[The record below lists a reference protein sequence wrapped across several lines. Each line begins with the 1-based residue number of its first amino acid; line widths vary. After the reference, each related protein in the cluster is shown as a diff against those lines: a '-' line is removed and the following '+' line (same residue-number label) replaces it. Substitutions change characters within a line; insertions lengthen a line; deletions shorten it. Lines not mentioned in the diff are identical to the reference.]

1 MRGLVKV
8 LLSGTAGPYGWPEPG
23 CGCASCGRLPAGH
36 RLPTAV
42 VLDDV
47 VRLAPPAGLALAPP
61 ATLPK
66 GYRMTVTPDGY
77 AVSGP
82 DRSRVLHAAPPGGR
96 AGEPSPSWAEDAY
109 DLVLIDLLDRP
120 QRLGDLRRRGLVTDR
135 TRVVAVGLDH
145 RAPSEAEL
153 SRRLAFWGAEV
164 VADGT
169 TLDTRRPAPAR
180 APAPKRVLVLGGA
193 RSGKSEEAETRLI
206 AEPDVTYV
214 ATGPTG
220 RLDEDWLARVRAHRD
235 RRPPYWATIETTELE
250 ALLRSESGPL
260 LIDGIGTWLAAVF
273 DACGAWDD
281 PAHDRPRGRKPG
293 RFGTALD
300 AVAARCEELV
310 AAWRRT
316 RAQVVAVSDEVG
328 LSVVPATAAGRVFR
342 DALGRL
348 NRGLAE
354 ESEEALLVV
363 AGRVLPLPI

>member
-1 MRGLVKV
+1 MVKV
-8 LLSGTAGPYGWPEPG
+8 LLSGTAGPYGWPEPT

-47 VRLAPPAGLALAPP
+47 LRLAPPAGLPVTPP

-82 DRSRVLHAAPPGGR
+82 DRGRVLHAVPPGERG
-96 AGEPSPSWAEDAY
+96 GTPSPCWAEDDY

-120 QRLGDLRRRGLVTDR
+120 QRLGDLRRRGLVTAR
-135 TRVVAVGLDH
+135 TRVVAVNLDH
-145 RAPSEAEL
+145 RVPSETEL
-153 SRRLAFWGAEV
+153 ARRLAFWGAEAV
-164 VADGT
+164 DDGT
-169 TLDTRRPAPAR
+169 VLDTRRPAPAR
-180 APAPKRVLVLGGA
+180 PPAPKRVLLLGGA
-193 RSGKSEEAETRLI
+193 RSGKSAEAELRLI
-206 AEPDVTYV
+206 TEPDVTYV

-220 RLDEDWLARVRAHRD
+220 RLDADWLARVRAHQL
-235 RRPPYWATIETTELE
+235 RRPPYWTTIETTELE
-250 ALLRSESGPL
+250 ALLRSETGPL
-260 LIDGIGTWLAAVF
+260 LIDGIGTWLASVF

-281 PAHDRPRGRKPG
+281 PAHDRPRGRNPG

-300 AVAARCEELV
+300 AVAARCDDLV
-310 AAWRRT
+310 AAWRQT

-328 LSVVPATAAGRVFR
+328 LSVVPATASGRVFR

-348 NRGLAE
+348 NQNLAA
-354 ESEEALLVV
+354 ESEEATLVV
-363 AGRVLPLPI
+363 AGRVVPLPI

>member
-1 MRGLVKV
+1 MKV

-23 CGCASCGRLPAGH
+23 CGCASCRRLSSGH

-47 VRLAPPAGLALAPP
+47 VRLAPPAGLRLVPP
-61 ATLPK
+61 AAMPK

-82 DRSRVLHAAPPGGR
+82 DRGRVLYAVSADDLSG
-96 AGEPSPSWAEDAY
+96 APSPCWAEDAY

-120 QRLGDLRRRGLVTDR
+120 ERLGDLRRRGLVTAR
-135 TRVVAVGLDH
+135 TQVVAIHLDH
-145 RAPSEAEL
+145 RLPSEDEL
-153 SRRLAFWGAEV
+153 RRRLGFWGGRLV
-164 VADGT
+164 DDGT
-169 TLDTRRPAPAR
+169 IIDTRTPSRARPSLAG
-180 APAPKRVLVLGGA
+180 RVLVLGGA
-193 RSGKSEEAETRLI
+193 RSGKSAEAELRLI
-206 AEPDVTYV
+206 AEPDVAYV

-220 RLDEDWLARVRAHRD
+220 GRDADWLARVAAHRA
-235 RRPPYWATIETTELE
+235 RRPPHWTTIETTELE
-250 ALLRSESGPL
+250 ALLRSEAGPL

-300 AVAARCEELV
+300 AVAARCDDLV
-310 AAWRRT
+310 AAWRQT

-328 LSVVPATAAGRVFR
+328 LSVVPATASGRVFR

-348 NRGLAE
+348 NQRLAA
-354 ESEEALLVV
+354 ESEEAVFVV
-363 AGRVLPLPI
+363 AGRVVPLPI

>member
-1 MRGLVKV
+1 VVKV
-8 LLSGTAGPYGWPEPG
+8 HIVGTAGPYGWPEPS
-23 CGCASCGRLPAGH
+23 CGCASCGRLPPGH

-47 VRLAPPAGLALAPP
+47 VRLAPPAGLPLAPP

-82 DRSRVLHAAPPGGR
+82 DRGRVLHAVPPDSHCGS
-96 AGEPSPSWAEDAY
+96 PSPSWAEEAY

-120 QRLGDLRRRGLVTDR
+120 QRLGDLRRRGLVTAR
-135 TRVVAVGLDH
+135 TQVVAVHLDH
-145 RAPSEAEL
+145 RTPSEAEL
-153 SRRLAFWGAEV
+153 GRRLALWGAEAV
-164 VADGT
+164 DDGT
-169 TLDTRRPAPAR
+169 ILDTRKHAR
-180 APAPKRVLVLGGA
+180 ARVPPPKRVLALGGA
-193 RSGKSEEAETRLI
+193 RSGKSAEAEMRLI

-220 RLDEDWLARVRAHRD
+220 RGDADWLARVRAHQR
-235 RRPPYWATIETTELE
+235 RRPPYWTTIETTELA
-250 ALLRSESGPL
+250 ALLRAETGPL

-273 DACGAWDD
+273 DGCGAWGD

-300 AVAARCEELV
+300 AVGARCDDLV
-310 AAWRRT
+310 SAWRQT

-328 LSVVPATAAGRVFR
+328 LSVVPATASGRVFR

-348 NRGLAE
+348 NQHLAA
-354 ESEEALLVV
+354 ESEETLLVV
-363 AGRVLPLPI
+363 AGRVVTLPI